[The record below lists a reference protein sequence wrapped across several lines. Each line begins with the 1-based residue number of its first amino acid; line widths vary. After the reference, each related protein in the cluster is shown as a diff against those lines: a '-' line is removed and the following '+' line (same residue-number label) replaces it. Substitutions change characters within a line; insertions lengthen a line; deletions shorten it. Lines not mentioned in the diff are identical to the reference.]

1 MDLSNIYF
9 TLIEGYDVLDPNDG
23 SMKANE
29 PSLEVDANQDM
40 VKGENDPGRRL
51 ILSGLLCLFSFLSLE
66 PCLFLFYRVFESLLY

>member
-23 SMKANE
+23 SMKSNE

-40 VKGENDPGRRL
+40 VKGENDPCRRL

-66 PCLFLFYRVFESLLY
+66 PCLFLCYRVFESLLY